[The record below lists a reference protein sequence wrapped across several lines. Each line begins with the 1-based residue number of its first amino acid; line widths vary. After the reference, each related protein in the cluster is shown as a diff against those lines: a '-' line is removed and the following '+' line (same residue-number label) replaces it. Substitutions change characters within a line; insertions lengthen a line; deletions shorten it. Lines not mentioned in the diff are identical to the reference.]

1 MPFAVGLLDPADV
14 RRVLESLREVL
25 AERAELVAR
34 LRRLTPAWGELQSVL
49 NHLNRSSSLDAP
61 DRHRFGALR
70 MRPGRGPAC
79 DRERPRPAL
88 RQRGLVLAVRHYG
101 AVRRRTWPTDFAGG
115 AARSGTFSSAIISWS
130 CRPDARVASTV
141 LALRARAVHR
151 ERVFGPLTG
160 GGEEGSVGIPKG
172 TLILWSAHRG
182 PQCRCLAGPLALRS
196 RSFRRFGRRP
206 TSARRDDLGAVRSG
220 ARNCIG
226 FALAQMELTLIVA
239 RLAQRLDLS
248 PVSTSR
254 PSRRTSRRLP
264 AWSSTARREEHR
276 CGSTRGERPT
286 RRRARERHP
295 DDP

>member
-1 MPFAVGLLDPADV
+1 MSTAQA
-14 RRVLESLREVL
+14 RKITRV
-25 AERAELVAR
+25 
-34 LRRLTPAWGELQSVL
+34 T
-49 NHLNRSSSLDAP
+49 
-61 DRHRFGALR
+61 
-70 MRPGRGPAC
+70 
-79 DRERPRPAL
+79 AL

-115 AARSGTFSSAIISWS
+115 AARSGTFSSAIIAWS

-172 TLILWSAHRG
+172 TLILWSAH
-182 PQCRCLAGPLALRS
+182 LAGRNAAAWPDPLRFDPDRFVGSDDDRRALAEMTWVP
-196 RSFRRFGRRP
+196 FGR
-206 TSARRDDLGAVRSG
+206 G

-276 CGSTRGERPT
+276 CGQPAARGRHDGAPANDIPTIRDSWPGAAFSVRVASVEEGGTDREEGERVAT
-286 RRRARERHP
+286 EEHRILERGQGSSE
-295 DDP
+295 